1 MRNVRHRNLVKLL
14 TACSGSDY
22 QRNDFKAL
30 VYEFMVNGSLEEWLH
45 PKARESSRSL
55 NFVQRLNI
63 AIDISCAL
71 EYLHRGC
78 RTPVVH
84 CDLKPSNV
92 LLDDEMTGHVG
103 DFGLARFFPE
113 ATNNLSFNQSSTNGV
128 RGTIGYTAPEYGM
141 GNEVSTSG
149 DVFSYGI
156 LLLEMFSGKRPTD
169 EIFEDSLNLHTY
181 MKAALPG
188 KVEEILDPI
197 LVQEIKG
204 ETSSYMW
211 KSQVQDCVVSVLEV
225 GIACSAELPSE
236 RMDISE
242 VTAELQAIKEE
253 LLRSEEMGTH
263 EVQVVLQS

>member
-1 MRNVRHRNLVKLL
+1 MLC
-14 TACSGSDY
+14 A
-22 QRNDFKAL
+22 
-30 VYEFMVNGSLEEWLH
+30 
-45 PKARESSRSL
+45 
-55 NFVQRLNI
+55 I
-63 AIDISCAL
+63 A
-71 EYLHRGC
+71 
-78 RTPVVH
+78 
-84 CDLKPSNV
+84 
-92 LLDDEMTGHVG
+92 
-103 DFGLARFFPE
+103 
-113 ATNNLSFNQSSTNGV
+113 
-128 RGTIGYTAPEYGM
+128 EYGM

-253 LLRSEEMGTH
+253 LLRSEDMGAH

>member
-1 MRNVRHRNLVKLL
+1 MLC
-14 TACSGSDY
+14 A
-22 QRNDFKAL
+22 
-30 VYEFMVNGSLEEWLH
+30 
-45 PKARESSRSL
+45 
-55 NFVQRLNI
+55 I
-63 AIDISCAL
+63 A
-71 EYLHRGC
+71 
-78 RTPVVH
+78 
-84 CDLKPSNV
+84 
-92 LLDDEMTGHVG
+92 
-103 DFGLARFFPE
+103 
-113 ATNNLSFNQSSTNGV
+113 
-128 RGTIGYTAPEYGM
+128 EYGM

-149 DVFSYGI
+149 DVLSYGI

-253 LLRSEEMGTH
+253 LLRSEDMGAH